1 MPEYIYKHPDKE
13 EYVSVIQRMNEAHVY
28 SDEKQLEWKRVL
40 TCPKLSIDS
49 NIDPFDKNHY
59 IDKTRNMKGSVGDLM
74 DQSHELSQKRASM
87 RDGEDPVKRKKLDD
101 WSSKRGGMIHPK
113 DTAKRVVENKNARID
128 F

>member
-1 MPEYIYKHPDKE
+1 M
-13 EYVSVIQRMNEAHVY
+13 
-28 SDEKQLEWKRVL
+28 EK
-40 TCPKLSIDS
+40 IDYT
-49 NIDPFDKNHY
+49 IDPFDKNHY

-74 DQSHELSQKRASM
+74 DQSRELSEKRASM

-113 DTAKRVVENKNARID
+113 DAAKRVVENKSARID